1 MDRDV
6 LIEIGTEEIPAGY
19 LENAVSSF
27 ENIIENLFLSSKIS
41 YSGIE
46 KFYTPRRL
54 AIIIKKVAEKQ
65 GRVVT
70 KIKGPP
76 AALAYK
82 DGKPTKMAKGFASSK
97 GISLDS
103 LKIEKINNNE
113 YVIAEIEEEIRS
125 SKEILEE
132 NLLSLIKNIEFP
144 KKMRWEVSNFQFA
157 RPIRWIVAMFG
168 NKILSISVA
177 GVKSLDETFG
187 NRLIS
192 NNKIKVNPSNYK
204 KKLKDSY
211 VIVDP
216 EERKK
221 LLKSLIEKEAK
232 KIKAKP
238 IFSPGLLDEVS
249 NLIEYPFVILGSF
262 DKKFLTLPDE
272 VVISA
277 METHQRYF
285 PLRKNSK
292 LMPYFISAINNKP
305 NKEIIKGNEKVLT
318 ARLEDAKF
326 YWEIDRKIPIK
337 ERLSKLSGIK
347 WHKNLGNLLE
357 RTERLEKLSKWI
369 GEKVGN
375 VDLKIVKE
383 GARLSKV
390 DLTTLMIRDGKEF
403 TNLEGYIGSEY
414 AKAEGL
420 PEEICKVIEDHYKPR
435 NIEDELP
442 ASKEAAVVSLADRI
456 DLIVGSF
463 LAEEKPTGSRD
474 PFGLRQAMNG
484 FIKIVLEF
492 GFSFPLDKLI
502 DFNIERFDYK
512 KLEPLLQFMNTS
524 YEKFKR
530 DISEEI
536 KQFIIEREGGS
547 LQSRGIRYDIANA
560 VLSEKWNVF
569 LDSYLVAKAMMEVRK
584 DEVEFEKIVI
594 GQKRVSNI
602 LEGKNPGKV
611 KAALLKEKEEKN
623 LFEKAKEI
631 EPALKKSIDKREY
644 IKGINQLKKIRPFID
659 DLFDN
664 VLVMTDDKKL
674 KNNRLALLYYVRSLF
689 HLFCDFEEIVID

>member
-19 LENAVSSF
+19 LENAICSF
-27 ENIIENLFLSSKIS
+27 KKGLETLFLSNKIS
-41 YSGIE
+41 YSKIE
-46 KFYTPRRL
+46 KYYTPRRL
-54 AIIIKKVAEKQ
+54 AVIIKNIALKQ
-65 GRVVT
+65 GKVVT

-82 DGKPTKMAKGFASSK
+82 DGKPTKMLKGFASSK
-97 GISLDS
+97 GVSVDS
-103 LKIEKINNNE
+103 LKIETIGKKE
-113 YVIAEIEEEIRS
+113 CVVAEIEEDIRS
-125 SKEILEE
+125 TEDIICE
-132 NLLSLIKNIEFP
+132 NLVSVIKAIEFP
-144 KKMRWEVSNFQFA
+144 KKMRWEKTNFSFA
-157 RPIRWIVAMFG
+157 RPIRWFVV
-168 NKILSISVA
+168 ILGCKVLSVSVA
-177 GVKSLDETFG
+177 GVKSSDTTFG

-192 NNKIKVNPSNYK
+192 NNKIKINPSNYK
-204 KKLKDSY
+204 KKLKDSH

-216 EERKK
+216 GERKK
-221 LLKSLIEKEAK
+221 LLRSLIEKEVS

-285 PLRKNSK
+285 PVREDSK
-292 LMPYFISAINNKP
+292 LMPNFISAINNKP

-326 YWEIDRKIPIK
+326 YWEVDRKVPIK
-337 ERLSKLSGIK
+337 ERISRLSGIK

-369 GEKVGN
+369 GERVDKI
-375 VDLKIVKE
+375 DLKVVKE

-414 AKAEGL
+414 GRAEGL
-420 PEEICKVIEDHYKPR
+420 PEEICRVIEDHYKPR

-442 ASKEAAVVSLADRI
+442 RSKEAAVVSLADRI

-463 LAEEKPTGSRD
+463 LAGEKPTGSRD
-474 PFGLRQAMNG
+474 PFGLRQAMTG
-484 FIKIVLEF
+484 FIKILLEF
-492 GFSFPLDKLI
+492 ELAFPLDELI
-502 DFNIERFDYK
+502 K
-512 KLEPLLQFMNTS
+512 KDLELFSAGKNK
-524 YEKFKR
+524 EIF
-530 DISEEI
+530 EEI
-536 KQFIIEREGGS
+536 KRFIIERVGGS
-547 LQSRGIRYDIANA
+547 LQSKGIRYDIANA
-560 VLSEKWNVF
+560 VLSEKWSNIF
-569 LDSYLVAKAMMEVRK
+569 DAYLVAKSMMEVRK
-584 DEVEFEKIVI
+584 DEAEFEKLVI

-602 LEGKNPGKV
+602 LEAKNPGEV
-611 KAALLKEKEEKN
+611 KKALLKEKEEKE

-631 EPALKKSIDKREY
+631 EPALKKFIDKRDY
-644 IKGINQLKKIRPFID
+644 TKGINQLKKIRPYID
-659 DLFDN
+659 NLFDN
-664 VLVMTDDKKL
+664 VLVMTDDANL
-674 KNNRLALLYYVRSLF
+674 RNNRLALLYYVRSLF
-689 HLFCDFEEIVID
+689 HLFCDFEEIIID

>member
-19 LENAVSSF
+19 LENAISSF
-27 ENIIENLFLSSKIS
+27 ENSIKTLFLSSKIS
-41 YSGIE
+41 YSKVE

-54 AIIIKKVAEKQ
+54 AVIVKNVAEKQ
-65 GRVVT
+65 GKVVT

-82 DGKPTKMAKGFASSK
+82 DGKPTKMLKGFASSK
-97 GISLDS
+97 GVSVDS
-103 LKIEKINNNE
+103 LKIEKIGKKE
-113 YVIAEIEEEIRS
+113 CVVAEIEEDIRS
-125 SKEILEE
+125 TEDIISE
-132 NLLSLIKNIEFP
+132 NLVSIIKTIEFP
-144 KKMRWEVSNFQFA
+144 KKMRWEKTNFSFA
-157 RPIRWIVAMFG
+157 RPIRWFVA
-168 NKILSISVA
+168 ILGGKVLSVTVA
-177 GVKSLDETFG
+177 GVKSSDTTFG

-192 NNKIKVNPSNYK
+192 NSKIKVNPSNYK

-216 EERKK
+216 EERKG

-249 NLIEYPFVILGSF
+249 NLIEYPFVILGYF

-285 PLRKNSK
+285 PVRKNSK
-292 LMPYFISAINNKP
+292 LMPHFISAINNKP

-326 YWEIDRKIPIK
+326 YWEVDRKVPIK

-357 RTERLEKLSKWI
+357 RTDRLIELSKWI
-369 GEKVGN
+369 GERVDN
-375 VDLKIVKE
+375 VDLLVIKE
-383 GARLSKV
+383 GAKLSKV

-414 AKAEGL
+414 GRAEGL
-420 PEEICKVIEDHYKPR
+420 SEEVCKVIEDHYKPR

-442 ASKEAAVVSLADRI
+442 RSKEAAVVSLADRI

-463 LAEEKPTGSRD
+463 LAGEKPTTSRD
-474 PFGLRQAMNG
+474 PFGLRQAMTG
-484 FIKIVLEF
+484 FIKILLEF
-492 GFSFPLDKLI
+492 EFAFPLDKLI
-502 DFNIERFDYK
+502 K
-512 KLEPLLQFMNTS
+512 KDLELFSAGKNN
-524 YEKFKR
+524 KIF
-530 DISEEI
+530 EEI
-536 KQFIIEREGGS
+536 KRFIIERVGGN
-547 LQSRGIRYDIANA
+547 LQSKGIRYDIANA
-560 VLSEKWNVF
+560 VLSEKWGNIF
-569 LDSYLVAKAMMEVRK
+569 DAYLVAKSMMEVRK
-584 DEVEFEKIVI
+584 DEAEFEKLVI

-602 LEGKNPGKV
+602 LEAKSPGKV
-611 KAALLKEKEEKN
+611 KQSFLKEKEEKE
-623 LFEKAKEI
+623 LFKKAKEI
-631 EPALKKSIDKREY
+631 EPALRKFIDKRDY
-644 IKGINQLKKIRPFID
+644 IKGLNQLKKIRPYID
-659 DLFDN
+659 NLFDN
-664 VLVMTDDKKL
+664 VLVMTDDKRL

-689 HLFCDFEEIVID
+689 HLFCDFEEIIID

>member
-19 LENAVSSF
+19 LENAISSF
-27 ENIIENLFLSSKIS
+27 ENSLKTLFLSTKIS
-41 YSGIE
+41 YSKIE

-54 AIIIKKVAEKQ
+54 AIIVKNIAEKQ

-70 KIKGPP
+70 KVKGPP
-76 AALAYK
+76 AALAFK

-97 GISLDS
+97 GISVDS
-103 LKIEKINNNE
+103 LKTEKINNNE
-113 YVIAEIEEEIRS
+113 YVVAEIEKEIRS

-132 NLLSLIKNIEFP
+132 NLFSLIKSIEFP
-144 KKMRWEVSNFQFA
+144 KKMRWEKSNFQFA
-157 RPIRWIVAMFG
+157 RPVRWLVAMLG

-177 GVKSLDETFG
+177 GVKGSDTTFG

-192 NNKIKVNPSNYK
+192 NNKIKVNPLNYK

-216 EERKK
+216 LERKEI
-221 LLKSLIEKEAK
+221 LKSLIEKEAK
-232 KIKAKP
+232 KISAVP

-285 PLRKNSK
+285 PVRKNSK

-305 NKEIIKGNEKVLT
+305 NKEIIRGNEKVLT

-326 YWEIDRKIPIK
+326 YWEVDRKIPIK

-357 RTERLEKLSKWI
+357 RTERLEALSKWI
-369 GEKVGN
+369 GERLEN
-375 VDLKIVKE
+375 VDLNVIKE

-414 AKAEGL
+414 GRAEGL
-420 PEEICKVIEDHYKPR
+420 PEKVCKVIEDHYKPR

-442 ASKEAAVVSLADRI
+442 TSKEAAVVSLADRI

-463 LAEEKPTGSRD
+463 LAGEKPTGSRD

-484 FIKIVLEF
+484 LIKILLEF
-492 GFSFPLDKLI
+492 EFSFPLDKLI
-502 DFNIERFDYK
+502 EKNL
-512 KLEPLLQFMNTS
+512 KLFGADKNKEIFV
-524 YEKFKR
+524 
-530 DISEEI
+530 EI
-536 KQFIIEREGGS
+536 KRFIVERVGGN
-547 LQSRGIRYDIANA
+547 LQSKEIRYDIAKA
-560 VLSEKWNVF
+560 VLSEKWSDIYNA
-569 LDSYLVAKAMMEVRK
+569 YMVAKAMMKIRK
-584 DEVEFEKIVI
+584 DEVEFEKLVI

-611 KAALLKEKEEKN
+611 NKKLLKEKEEKE
-623 LFEKAKEI
+623 LFDNAKVI
-631 EPALKKSIDKREY
+631 EPSLKKFIEKKEY
-644 IKGINQLKKIRPFID
+644 TKGINQLKKIRLYID
-659 DLFDN
+659 NLFDN

-674 KNNRLALLYYVRSLF
+674 RMNRLALLYYVRSLF
-689 HLFCDFEEIVID
+689 HLFCDFEEIIID

>member
-1 MDRDV
+1 MARDV

-19 LENAVSSF
+19 SENAICSF
-27 ENIIENLFLSSKIS
+27 EKGLETLFFSSKIS
-41 YSGIE
+41 YSKIE

-54 AIIIKKVAEKQ
+54 AVIIKNIAEKQ
-65 GRVVT
+65 GKVVT

-82 DGKPTKMAKGFASSK
+82 DGKPTKMLKGFASSK
-97 GISLDS
+97 GVSVDS
-103 LKIEKINNNE
+103 LKIETIGKKE
-113 YVIAEIEEEIRS
+113 CVVAEIEEEIRS
-125 SKEILEE
+125 TEDIISG
-132 NLLSLIKNIEFP
+132 NLVSVIKAIEFP
-144 KKMRWEVSNFQFA
+144 KKMRWEKTNFSFA
-157 RPIRWIVAMFG
+157 RPIRWFVAVLG
-168 NKILSISVA
+168 SKVLSVSVA
-177 GVKSLDETFG
+177 GVKSSDTTFG

-204 KKLKDSY
+204 KKLKDSH

-216 EERKK
+216 AERKK
-221 LLKSLIEKEAK
+221 LLKSLIEKEAG

-285 PLRKNSK
+285 PVRKNSK

-305 NKEIIKGNEKVLT
+305 NKGIIKGNEKVLT

-326 YWEIDRKIPIK
+326 YWEVDRKVPIK
-337 ERLSKLSGIK
+337 ERISKLSGIK

-357 RTERLEKLSKWI
+357 RTERLEKLSVWI
-369 GEKVGN
+369 GERTDKINLKV
-375 VDLKIVKE
+375 VKE
-383 GARLSKV
+383 GAKLSKV

-414 AKAEGL
+414 GRAEGVSG
-420 PEEICKVIEDHYKPR
+420 EVCKVIEDHYKPR

-442 ASKEAAVVSLADRI
+442 RSKEAAVVSLADRI

-463 LAEEKPTGSRD
+463 LAGEKPTGSRD
-474 PFGLRQAMNG
+474 PFGLRQAMTG
-484 FIKIVLEF
+484 FIKIILEF
-492 GFSFPLDKLI
+492 EFAFSLDKLI
-502 DFNIERFDYK
+502 K
-512 KLEPLLQFMNTS
+512 KDLELFSAKKNN
-524 YEKFKR
+524 EIF
-530 DISEEI
+530 EEI
-536 KQFIIEREGGS
+536 KRFIIERVGGS
-547 LQSRGIRYDIANA
+547 LQSKGIRYDIANA
-560 VLSEKWNVF
+560 VLSEKWSDIF
-569 LDSYLVAKAMMEVRK
+569 DAFLVAKAMMKVRE
-584 DEVEFEKIVI
+584 DEAEFEKLVI

-602 LEGKNPGKV
+602 LEAKSPGEV
-611 KAALLKEKEEKN
+611 KKELLKEKEEKE

-631 EPALKKSIDKREY
+631 EPALKKFIDKGDY
-644 IKGINQLKKIRPFID
+644 IKGINQLKKIRPYID
-659 DLFDN
+659 SLFDN

-674 KNNRLALLYYVRSLF
+674 RNNRLALLYYVRSLF
-689 HLFCDFEEIVID
+689 HLFCDFEEIIID

>member
-6 LIEIGTEEIPAGY
+6 LVEIGTEEIPAGY
-19 LENAVSSF
+19 LENAICSF
-27 ENIIENLFLSSKIS
+27 KKGLEALFLSSKIS
-41 YSGIE
+41 YSEITT
-46 KFYTPRRL
+46 FYTPRRL
-54 AIIIKKVAEKQ
+54 AVIVKNIAEKQ
-65 GRVVT
+65 GRLVT

-82 DGKPTKMAKGFASSK
+82 DGKPTKMLKGFASSK
-97 GISLDS
+97 GVSVDS
-103 LKIEKINNNE
+103 LKVETIGKKEC
-113 YVIAEIEEEIRS
+113 VVAEIEEKIRS
-125 SKEILEE
+125 TEDIISE
-132 NLLSLIKNIEFP
+132 NLVSVIKAIEFP
-144 KKMRWEVSNFQFA
+144 KKMRWEKTNFPFA
-157 RPIRWIVAMFG
+157 RPIRWLTV
-168 NKILSISVA
+168 ILGSKVLSVSVA
-177 GVKSLDETFG
+177 GVKSSDTTFG

-192 NNKIKVNPSNYK
+192 NSKIKVNPSNYK

-211 VIVDP
+211 VIVDT

-221 LLKSLIEKEAK
+221 ILKNLIEKEAS

-249 NLIEYPFVILGSF
+249 NLIEYPFIILGSF

-285 PLRKNSK
+285 PVRKNSK
-292 LMPYFISAINNKP
+292 LMPHFISAINNKP

-326 YWEIDRKIPIK
+326 YWEVDRKVPIK

-357 RTERLEKLSKWI
+357 RTDRIIELSEWI
-369 GEKVGN
+369 GERVDNINLKV
-375 VDLKIVKE
+375 VKE

-414 AKAEGL
+414 GRAEGL
-420 PEEICKVIEDHYKPR
+420 SEEVCKVIEDHYKPR

-442 ASKEAAVVSLADRI
+442 RSREAAVVSLADRI

-463 LAEEKPTGSRD
+463 LAGEKPTGSRD
-474 PFGLRQAMNG
+474 PFGLRQAMTG
-484 FIKIVLEF
+484 FIKILLEF
-492 GFSFPLDKLI
+492 EFAFFLDELIKKDLELFSAGK
-502 DFNIERFDYK
+502 
-512 KLEPLLQFMNTS
+512 NT
-524 YEKFKR
+524 EIF
-530 DISEEI
+530 EEI
-536 KQFIIEREGGS
+536 KRFIIERVGGS
-547 LQSRGIRYDIANA
+547 LQGKGIRYDLANA
-560 VLSEKWNVF
+560 VLSEKWGNIF
-569 LDSYLVAKAMMEVRK
+569 DAYLVAKSMMEVRK
-584 DEVEFEKIVI
+584 DETEFEKLVI

-602 LEGKNPGKV
+602 LEAKNPGKV
-611 KAALLKEKEEKN
+611 NESLLKEKEEKE
-623 LFEKAKEI
+623 LFDKAKEI
-631 EPALKKSIDKREY
+631 EPTLKRLIDKRDYVE
-644 IKGINQLKKIRPFID
+644 GINQLKKIRPYID
-659 DLFDN
+659 NLFDN

-674 KNNRLALLYYVRSLF
+674 RNNRLALLYYVRSLF
-689 HLFCDFEEIVID
+689 HLFCDFEEIIID